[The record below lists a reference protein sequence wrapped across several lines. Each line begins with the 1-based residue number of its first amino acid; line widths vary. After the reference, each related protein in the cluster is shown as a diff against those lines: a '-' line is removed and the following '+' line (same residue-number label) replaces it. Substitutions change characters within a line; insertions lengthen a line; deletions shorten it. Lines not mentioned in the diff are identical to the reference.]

1 MLCPIHA
8 THHGRIVDD
17 ANLDRLE
24 DVVRA
29 RKALEPNYTVELDI
43 SALVQLVQWLQ
54 DEVAGVRLLEGVVCG
69 GGVFGHTRYASNAEG
84 DAKKGEDGLA
94 QVREGFGGVG
104 RIVVEHGNE
113 DVRGAKSFGELYD
126 DSELVDEEVIGGVD
140 DHANKVQ
147 LVMARKVLIRV
158 LMLVLT
164 KGAGEG
170 RTESGHPTIQG
181 KELLDGREDRLL
193 VHVGC
198 VMRENAARMR
208 LGSTEYTT
216 GYSLWL
222 LESFPIVLNTVVY
235 DAREDIG
242 AFVPANASL
251 KKLELASIELLV
263 CTGDEIKYILFTDLV
278 RVSSA
283 VESSDGLGV

>member
-1 MLCPIHA
+1 MQ
-8 THHGRIVDD
+8 RF
-17 ANLDRLE
+17 
-24 DVVRA
+24 
-29 RKALEPNYTVELDI
+29 
-43 SALVQLVQWLQ
+43 Q
-54 DEVAGVRLLEGVVCG
+54 DEIAGVRLFEGVIRG

-181 KELLDGREDRLL
+181 KELLDGREDNR
-193 VHVGC
+193 
-198 VMRENAARMR
+198 A
-208 LGSTEYTT
+208 GSIRS
-216 GYSLWL
+216 GK
-222 LESFPIVLNTVVY
+222 
-235 DAREDIG
+235 DD
-242 AFVPANASL
+242 ASL
-251 KKLELASIELLV
+251 NQLHAISIDSLEGSQQREL
-263 CTGDEIKYILFTDLV
+263 GWRIRRK
-278 RVSSA
+278 
-283 VESSDGLGV
+283 